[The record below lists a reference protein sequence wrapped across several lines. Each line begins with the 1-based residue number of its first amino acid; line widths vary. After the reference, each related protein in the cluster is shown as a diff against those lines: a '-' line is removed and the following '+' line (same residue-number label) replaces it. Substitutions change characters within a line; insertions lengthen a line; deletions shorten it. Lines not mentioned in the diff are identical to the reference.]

1 MNENENQIIDNN
13 QMIAVARLRKY
24 RFGAGLIQTQEGLM
38 VLGNTTVLVPEGD
51 DPPEITD
58 VKEAASKEVA
68 SHEELADALKE
79 IPLTVAKQVIFK
91 RGLMFTHSE
100 DAPQPKPLLFVDG
113 LALYVADVKPEV
125 SDDATIP
132 FFMAKSMFGNSLQS
146 VKVPMNMQIAT
157 AGLAV
162 GIALMG
168 KDSKAK
174 MKLRH
179 GKDCEVVTIDPDKE
193 GFALVGR
200 AEVKGDI
207 AVIENGGI
215 EFYDKIN
222 VMFEPGK
229 SYRVRTDLP
238 EKLVSA
244 VAKASD
250 GDVVPVAALVFDM
263 AGTVDDEFDDDEGCI
278 AFGKQVLLVGKGT
291 TAQEFAGWAPKEAT
305 DHAGFTNYYET
316 SMEFPDNP
324 QESEKS
330 VTPSEIRAF

>member
-1 MNENENQIIDNN
+1 MNENKNDSG
-13 QMIAVARLRKY
+13 QMIDVARMRKY
-24 RFGAGLIQTQEGLM
+24 SFGPGLMQTQRGLM

-58 VKEAASKEVA
+58 VKEAATKEVN

-79 IPLTVAKQVIFK
+79 IPLTIVKQVIFK

-100 DAPQPKPLLFVDG
+100 DDPKPEPLLFVNG
-113 LALYVADVKPEV
+113 LGLYVGDVEPEIK
-125 SDDATIP
+125 DEATIP

-174 MKLRH
+174 VKLRH
-179 GKDCEVVTIDPDKE
+179 GKDCEVVTVDPDKE
-193 GFALVGR
+193 GYALVGR

-207 AVIENGGI
+207 AVIENGSI

-263 AGTVDDEFDDDEGCI
+263 AGTIDDDFDDDEGCI

-291 TAQEFAGWAPKEAT
+291 TAQELAGWAPKEAT